1 MGNETSS
8 TSCRFWGLF
17 SHAFEALLCY
27 LNLEKGA
34 SATKGTAIVLEVFSI
49 VFLEWPGAITR
60 IVHFTVSQ
68 SNGSKENNTSVTGAQ
83 QV

>member
-49 VFLEWPGAITR
+49 VFLE
-60 IVHFTVSQ
+60 
-68 SNGSKENNTSVTGAQ
+68 
-83 QV
+83 